1 MVQGFRYT
9 HTQLHGMTVPNLRL
23 LVRKHN
29 YVNSIRGYS
38 KMRKKELVKALLFH
52 SPMRK
57 NTRVDKLGQALVGKQ
72 LQAPLYGKKSVQKGA
87 TDDFNKRYGKGE
99 KKKAAPPKKPPVFV
113 ALPKRKAK
121 KPSRYR

>member
-1 MVQGFRYT
+1 MVQAFKYT
-9 HTQLHGMTVPNLRL
+9 HTQLHGMTVPNLKL

-29 YVNSIRGYS
+29 FVNQIRGYS
-38 KMRKKELVKALLFH
+38 SMKKKELVKALMYH
-52 SPMRK
+52 SPMKK

-72 LQAPLYGKKSVQKGA
+72 LQAPLYGRKSVQKGA
-87 TDDFNKRYGKGE
+87 ADDFNKRYGKGE

-113 ALPKRKAK
+113 DLGKRKAK

>member
-1 MVQGFRYT
+1 MVQAFKYT
-9 HTQLHGMTVPNLRL
+9 HTQLHGMTVPNLKL

-29 YVNSIRGYS
+29 FVNQIRGYS
-38 KMRKKELVKALLFH
+38 SMKKKELVKALMYH
-52 SPMRK
+52 SPMKK

-72 LQAPLYGKKSVQKGA
+72 LQAPLHGRKSVQKGA
-87 TDDFNKRYGKGE
+87 ADDFNERHGKGE

-113 ALPKRKAK
+113 DLGKRKAK